1 MTIHSAAPARL
12 FPWARNRA
20 KRVLVRSD
28 MWRHRRDPAIRGWKP
43 VLAGARVGHIV
54 VPSKALTTS
63 RAEAADFVASGL
75 IAGGDRV
82 LDVGAGNGRQAIGL
96 LEAGI
101 REYVG
106 LDVVRGSV
114 DWANQAF
121 HSMNLPARFHLLDV
135 VNGMYNPAGTITP
148 TQVTFPYGDAEFD
161 CVLAGSLYTHLESMD
176 VVRLYIA
183 ETARVCDAAA
193 APSCRSSAARPIPRR
208 RVPSVRSIRTRRS
221 WTPSAH
227 ISRSGTR
234 AVGIPPPCT
243 TNGAVP
249 APPRLSALGSE
260 PMVHVWTAAA
270 AQRARSAITSA
281 PGICASA
288 APGSTSFDPRM
299 PEPITT
305 RSASSDAAR
314 RQGAASRPAARS
326 G

>member
-63 RAEAADFVASGL
+63 RAEAADFFANGL
-75 IAGGDRV
+75 IAGNDRV

-101 REYVG
+101 RDYVG

-183 ETARVCDAAA
+183 ETARVLRCGGGAFMSFFRSPPNSAT
-193 APSCRSSAARPIPRR
+193 SSAVRTVYPHEEIMDAVCTHFTVRHTCGGDTTALHDQWRLYLRR
-208 RVPSVRSIRTRRS
+208 R
-221 WTPSAH
+221 
-227 ISRSGTR
+227 
-234 AVGIPPPCT
+234 
-243 TNGAVP
+243 
-249 APPRLSALGSE
+249 
-260 PMVHVWTAAA
+260 
-270 AQRARSAITSA
+270 
-281 PGICASA
+281 
-288 APGSTSFDPRM
+288 D
-299 PEPITT
+299 
-305 RSASSDAAR
+305 
-314 RQGAASRPAARS
+314 
-326 G
+326 